1 MFGTKYGKRVEEEI
15 KWTGRSLKGT
25 FTDKSRLG
33 PEKSE
38 VDPKLDR
45 YIKRYIK
52 DSLKNKF
59 Q

>member
-1 MFGTKYGKRVEEEI
+1 MVKE
-15 KWTGRSLKGT
+15 LKKKLNGL
-25 FTDKSRLG
+25 KSKLG

-38 VDPKLDR
+38 INPELDQ

-59 Q
+59 K